1 MTAPLDDFRAL
12 LARMPALDEGAARRV
27 RSNFARS
34 SNGSL
39 GRLEEIAAWLA
50 ASTGRLPAVSRPL
63 VAVFAASHGVAW
75 DDTQGPTIKDTQRLV
90 ERAAQGAAA
99 VNQVCLS
106 HDLGLKFYDLAL
118 DLPTQ
123 DFRQGAALDE
133 RSAAATVAFGME
145 AVAGGIDVIA
155 LAGIGAGSPMAAA
168 AVLAALSG
176 GQGADWL
183 ADDDSGAAV
192 IDGGLA
198 THAGHLDD
206 PLEVLRRLGG
216 REFLAIAGAIV
227 AARTEKAAVVLDGLA
242 ALATAA
248 ALARINP
255 RAVDHCLLAHRSAA
269 GKGEPFEILPLKP
282 LLDLDIVEGQGVGA
296 ALAVGLLKTAAQ
308 LHAGLAAASRS

>member
-27 RSNFARS
+27 RENFARTGD
-34 SNGSL
+34 GSL

-50 ASTGRLPAVSRPL
+50 ASTGRMPAVSRPL
-63 VAVFAASHGVAW
+63 VAVFAASHGVA
-75 DDTQGPTIKDTQRLV
+75 GEPTIAGTQRLV
-90 ERAAQGAAA
+90 ERAAQGSAA
-99 VNQVCLS
+99 VNQICLS

-118 DLPTQ
+118 DVPTQ
-123 DFRQGAALDE
+123 DFTQRAALDQ

-155 LAGIGAGSPMAAA
+155 LAGIGAGSSTAAA
-168 AVLAALSG
+168 AVLAALTG

-183 ADDDSGAAV
+183 ADERGASV

-242 ALATAA
+242 AQAAAA
-248 ALARINP
+248 ALVRINP
-255 RAVDHCLLAHRSAA
+255 GAVDHCLLAHGHAA
-269 GKGEPFEILPLKP
+269 SKGAPFETLPLKP
-282 LLDLDIVEGQGVGA
+282 LLDLDIIEGQGVCA
-296 ALAVGLLKTAAQ
+296 ALAVGLVKTAAQ
-308 LHAGLAAASRS
+308 LHAGLAAAARS